1 MLYSIHV
8 KNMALID
15 EAEVE
20 FSPELNILTGET
32 GAGKSIIIG
41 AVNMAL
47 GQKVSKDMIR
57 KGADDALVE
66 LFFHVSG
73 PEIVKQIEELEI
85 PIENGQVCIS
95 RRITK
100 NRSVSRINGEIVSGN
115 ILKEISSQLID
126 IHGQH
131 EHQSLLYEKKHLE
144 ILDRFAK
151 DELAEDKKLLKKIY
165 GDYSRLKKELS
176 QAVMDE
182 EQRKREISFIE
193 YELKEIEDAHIKE
206 GEEEELTKEY
216 RKMCNS
222 KEIAG
227 GISLIHR
234 LTGYDG
240 NGAGDNLGRALREIY
255 SIESYD
261 ETLSGFRS
269 QMEDIDNLLNDFNRE
284 IADYMGDLTFDEATF
299 ANVEDRL
306 NLVHSIKSKY
316 GQTVEAVQ
324 EYAGKQKEQLEKLV
338 NYEVYLENL
347 NERFKECEKSLSEIS
362 ARISRARRA
371 KAKVLTKAIHD
382 ALVDL
387 NFLDVKF
394 EIAFETLK
402 TFTENGTD
410 RAQFMISLNPGE
422 DLKPLVKVASGG
434 EMSRIM
440 LAVKS
445 VLADADAVDTLIFDE
460 IDTGISGR
468 TAQKVSEKMAVIARH
483 HQVLCITHLPQIASM
498 ADAHY
503 LIEKV
508 SLNNK
513 TNTYIHLLE
522 EEEIVKEIAR
532 LLGGVQIT
540 DKVLH
545 TAREMKQL
553 AAAFKLAIH

>member
-47 GQKVSKDMIR
+47 GEKVSRDMIR

-66 LFFHVSG
+66 LFFQVSH
-73 PEIVKQIEELEI
+73 PDIVSQIQKLEI
-85 PIENGQVCIS
+85 PIEDGQVCIS

-100 NRSVSRINGEIVSGN
+100 TRSVSRINGEIVSGN

-151 DELAEDKKLLKKIY
+151 DELAEDKEILKKTY
-165 GDYSRLKKELS
+165 GDYSKLKKELS
-176 QAVMDE
+176 QAVMDK

-193 YELKEIEDAHIKE
+193 YELDEIENARLKE

-227 GISLIHR
+227 GISLIHS

-240 NGAGDNLGRALREIY
+240 NGAGDNLGRALREMY

-284 IADYMGDLTFDEATF
+284 IADYIDDLTFDEATF
-299 ANVEDRL
+299 AKVEGRL

-324 EYAGKQKEQLEKLV
+324 EYASRRQEQLEQLV

-347 NERFKECEKSLSEIS
+347 KARFKECEKSLSDIS
-362 ARISRARRA
+362 ARISKARKA

-394 EIAFETLK
+394 EIAFEK
-402 TFTENGTD
+402 IKEFTENGTD

-513 TNTYIHLLE
+513 TNTYIHLLD

-540 DKVLH
+540 DKVLY

-553 AAAFKLAIH
+553 AVAFKLANC